1 MRNEEKERLEKQTE
15 TRYLWIRFKNG
26 CKSLKNSRAR
36 QFALIAFYILLI
48 LIWTFN
54 NDDFSLENMEL
65 VSPVFIALSKLSL
78 PLSMLG
84 GTVAILILYGT
95 PIGSFKIMGELQR
108 IGLTNSAG
116 ETPILTAKTKDEKQ
130 SEVTVFEFDGVGIPL
145 TEWENKRQRIEAALN
160 MHIVKLKEGKNKRSI
175 LLYAVPAGNHLSSH
189 IKWNDSYLLKDS
201 STLVLGK
208 SLMGTVSV
216 DLAKIPHI
224 LLGGS
229 TGSGKSVL
237 LKLLLMQAVKKNAV
251 VSIAD
256 FKGGV
261 DFPSVWHSKCKMC
274 FDEDNLTELL
284 TELVDELRRRKVL
297 FRENECHNLDE
308 YNNHTGKVLQRYIF
322 ACDEVA
328 EILDKTGLTKDQK
341 DKVSLIE
348 SKLSVIARQGRAFGI
363 HLILATQRPDANILS
378 GQIRNNIDCRVC
390 GRADN
395 VLSQIILDST
405 AATEQIPKDA
415 AGRFLL
421 HDGTIFQAFW
431 FDDTKLG
438 GGSG

>member
-15 TRYLWIRFKNG
+15 ARYIWLRFKNG
-26 CKSLKNSRAR
+26 CKSLKNSKAR

-95 PIGSFKIMGELQR
+95 PIGSFKIMSELQR

-160 MHIVKLKEGKNKRSI
+160 VHIVRLKEGENKRSI
-175 LLYAVPAGNHLSSH
+175 LLYTIPAGNQLSSC
-189 IKWNDSYLLKDS
+189 IEWNDSYLIKDS

-208 SLMGTVSV
+208 SLMGTVTV

-274 FDEDNLTELL
+274 FDEDNLSQLL
-284 TELVDELRRRKVL
+284 TELVDELQHRKVL

-308 YNNHTGKVLQRYIF
+308 YNKRTGKALQRYIF

-328 EILDKTGLTKDQK
+328 EILDKTGLTKEQK

-405 AATEQIPKDA
+405 AAAEQIPKDA

-421 HDGTIFQAFW
+421 HDGTIFQSY
-431 FDDTKLG
+431 LINEN
-438 GGSG
+438 SL

>member
-15 TRYLWIRFKNG
+15 ARYIWLRFKNG
-26 CKSLKNSRAR
+26 CKSLKNSKAR
-36 QFALIAFYILLI
+36 QLALIAFYILLI

-95 PIGSFKIMGELQR
+95 PIGSFKIMSELQR

-130 SEVTVFEFDGVGIPL
+130 SEVTVFVFDGVGIPL
-145 TEWENKRQRIEAALN
+145 AEWENKRQRIEAALN
-160 MHIVKLKEGKNKRSI
+160 VHIVKLKEGKNKRSI
-175 LLYAVPAGNHLSSH
+175 LLYAVPAGNQLSSR
-189 IKWNDSYLLKDS
+189 IDWNDSYLIRDS

-208 SLMGTVSV
+208 SLMGTVTV
-216 DLAKIPHI
+216 DLSKIPHI

-261 DFPSVWHSKCKMC
+261 DFPSVWHDKCKIC
-274 FDEDNLTELL
+274 FDEDNLSQLL
-284 TELVDELRRRKVL
+284 TRLVDELQRRKVL

-308 YNNHTGKVLQRYIF
+308 YNKRTGKALQRYIF

-328 EILDKTGLTKDQK
+328 EILDKTGLTKEQK

-363 HLILATQRPDANILS
+363 HLILATQRPDASILS

-405 AATEQIPKDA
+405 AAAEQIPKDA

-421 HDGTIFQAFW
+421 HDGTIFQAYLI
-431 FDDTKLG
+431 KENSL
-438 GGSG
+438 

>member
-1 MRNEEKERLEKQTE
+1 MRSEEKERLEKQTE
-15 TRYLWIRFKNG
+15 ARYIWLRFKNG
-26 CKSLKNSRAR
+26 CKSLKNSKAR
-36 QFALIAFYILLI
+36 QLALIAFYILLI

-95 PIGSFKIMGELQR
+95 PIGSFKIMSELQR

-130 SEVTVFEFDGVGIPL
+130 SEVIVFEFDGVGIPL
-145 TEWENKRQRIEAALN
+145 AEWENKRQRIEAALN
-160 MHIVKLKEGKNKRSI
+160 VHIVKLKEGKNKRSI
-175 LLYAVPAGNHLSSH
+175 LLYAVPAGNQLSSR
-189 IKWNDSYLLKDS
+189 IDWNDSYLIKDS

-208 SLMGTVSV
+208 SLMGTVTV
-216 DLAKIPHI
+216 DLSKIPHI

-261 DFPSVWHSKCKMC
+261 DFPSVWHDKCKMC
-274 FDEDNLTELL
+274 FDEDNLSQLL
-284 TELVDELRRRKVL
+284 TELVDELQHRKVL

-308 YNNHTGKVLQRYIF
+308 YNKRTGKALQRYIF

-328 EILDKTGLTKDQK
+328 EILDKTGLTKEQK

-405 AATEQIPKDA
+405 AAAEQIPKDA

-421 HDGTIFQAFW
+421 HDGTIFQAY
-431 FDDTKLG
+431 LINEN
-438 GGSG
+438 SL

>member
-1 MRNEEKERLEKQTE
+1 MRNDEKERLKSQTEKQ
-15 TRYLWIRFKNG
+15 YLWLRFKNG
-26 CKSLKNSRAR
+26 CKSLKDNKAKC
-36 QFALIAFYILLI
+36 FILLVFYAVVI
-48 LIWTFN
+48 LIWIFHKDRFN
-54 NDDFSLENMEL
+54 LEHVYL
-65 VSPVFIALSKLSL
+65 ISPAFVALSKLAL
-78 PLSMLG
+78 PIMLVG
-84 GTVAILILYGT
+84 STILILILLGT
-95 PIGSFKIMGELQR
+95 PVGTGKITNGLQR
-108 IGLTNSAG
+108 IGLTNNAG

-130 SEVTVFEFDGVGIPL
+130 SEATVFEFDGVGIPL

-175 LLYAVPAGNHLSSH
+175 LLCTVPAGNQLSSR
-189 IKWNDSYLLKDS
+189 IEWSDSYLIKDS

-208 SLMGTVSV
+208 SLLGTVTV

-237 LKLLLMQAVKKNAV
+237 LKLLLMQAIKKNAV

-261 DFPSVWHSKCKMC
+261 DFPSVWHSECKMC
-274 FDEDNLTELL
+274 FDEDKLIELL
-284 TELVDELRRRKVL
+284 TELVDELQRRKVL
-297 FRENECHNLDE
+297 FRGNECHNLDE
-308 YNNHTGKVLQRYIF
+308 YNKRTDKSLQRYIF

-328 EILDKTGLTKDQK
+328 EILDKTGLTKEQK
-341 DKVSLIE
+341 EKVSLIE
-348 SKLSVIARQGRAFGI
+348 SRLSVIARQGRAFGI
-363 HLILATQRPDANILS
+363 HLILAAQRPDANILS
-378 GQIRNNIDCRVC
+378 GQIRNNIDCRIC

-405 AATEQIPKDA
+405 AAAEQIPKDT

-421 HDGTIFQAFW
+421 YDGTLFQAYLFN
-431 FDDTKLG
+431 DNSL
-438 GGSG
+438 

>member
-15 TRYLWIRFKNG
+15 ARYIWLRFKNG
-26 CKSLKNSRAR
+26 CKSLKNSKAR

-95 PIGSFKIMGELQR
+95 PIGSFKIMSELQR

-116 ETPILTAKTKDEKQ
+116 ETPIFTAKTKEEKQ

-160 MHIVKLKEGKNKRSI
+160 VHIVRLKEGENKRSI
-175 LLYAVPAGNHLSSH
+175 LLYTVPACNQLSSC
-189 IKWNDSYLLKDS
+189 IEWNDSYLIKDS

-208 SLMGTVSV
+208 SLMGTVTV

-251 VSIAD
+251 VSISD

-274 FDEDNLTELL
+274 FDEDNLSQLL
-284 TELVDELRRRKVL
+284 TELVDELQHRKVL

-308 YNNHTGKVLQRYIF
+308 YNKRTGKALQRYIF

-328 EILDKTGLTKDQK
+328 EILDKSGLTKEKK

-405 AATEQIPKDA
+405 AAAEQIPKDA

-421 HDGTIFQAFW
+421 HDGTIFQAY
-431 FDDTKLG
+431 LINEN
-438 GGSG
+438 SL

>member
-15 TRYLWIRFKNG
+15 ARYIWLRFKNG
-26 CKSLKNSRAR
+26 CKSLKNSKAR
-36 QFALIAFYILLI
+36 QLALIAFYILLI

-95 PIGSFKIMGELQR
+95 PIGSFKIMSELQR

-130 SEVTVFEFDGVGIPL
+130 SEVTVFVFDGVGIPL
-145 TEWENKRQRIEAALN
+145 AEWENKRQRIEAALN
-160 MHIVKLKEGKNKRSI
+160 VHIVKLKEGKNKRSI
-175 LLYAVPAGNHLSSH
+175 LLYAVPAGNQLSSR
-189 IKWNDSYLLKDS
+189 IDWNDSYLIRDS

-208 SLMGTVSV
+208 SLMGTVTV
-216 DLAKIPHI
+216 DLSKIPHI

-261 DFPSVWHSKCKMC
+261 DFPSVWHSNYQMC
-274 FDEDNLTELL
+274 FDEDNLSQLL
-284 TELVDELRRRKVL
+284 TELVDELQRRKVL

-308 YNNHTGKVLQRYIF
+308 YNKRTGKALQRYIF

-348 SKLSVIARQGRAFGI
+348 SKLSVIARQGRAFGV
-363 HLILATQRPDANILS
+363 HLILATQRPDASILS

-405 AATEQIPKDA
+405 AAAEQIPKDA

-421 HDGTIFQAFW
+421 HDGTIFQAYLI
-431 FDDTKLG
+431 KENSL
-438 GGSG
+438 

>member
-1 MRNEEKERLEKQTE
+1 MRNDEKERLKSQTEKQ
-15 TRYLWIRFKNG
+15 YLWLRFKNG
-26 CKSLKNSRAR
+26 CKSLKDNKAKC
-36 QFALIAFYILLI
+36 FILLAFYAVVI
-48 LIWTFN
+48 LIWIFHKDRFN
-54 NDDFSLENMEL
+54 LEHVYL
-65 VSPVFIALSKLSL
+65 ISPAFVALSKLAL
-78 PLSMLG
+78 PITLIGS
-84 GTVAILILYGT
+84 TILILILLGT
-95 PIGSFKIMGELQR
+95 PVGTGKITNGLQR

-130 SEVTVFEFDGVGIPL
+130 SEVMVFEFDGVGIPL

-160 MHIVKLKEGKNKRSI
+160 VHIVKLTEGKNKRSI
-175 LLYAVPAGNHLSSH
+175 LLCTVPAGNQLSSR
-189 IKWNDSYLLKDS
+189 IEWSDSYLIKDS

-208 SLMGTVSV
+208 SLLGTVTV

-237 LKLLLMQAVKKNAV
+237 LKLLLMQAIKKNAV

-261 DFPSVWHSKCKMC
+261 DFPSVWHSECKMC
-274 FDEDNLTELL
+274 FDEDKLIELL
-284 TELVDELRRRKVL
+284 TELVDELQRRKVL
-297 FRENECHNLDE
+297 FRGNECHNLDE
-308 YNNHTGKVLQRYIF
+308 YNKRTDKSLQRYIF

-328 EILDKTGLTKDQK
+328 EILDKTGLTKEQK
-341 DKVSLIE
+341 EKVSLIE
-348 SKLSVIARQGRAFGI
+348 SRLSVIARQGRAFGI
-363 HLILATQRPDANILS
+363 HLILAAQRPDANILS
-378 GQIRNNIDCRVC
+378 GQIRNNIDCRIC

-405 AATEQIPKDA
+405 AAAEQIPKDT

-421 HDGTIFQAFW
+421 YDGTLFQAYLFN
-431 FDDTKLG
+431 DNSL
-438 GGSG
+438 